1 MENISFKVLNLILS
15 NLDDKPSSIQPVQG
29 YEDIYT
35 VNFDNGEVAQVEV
48 FPENDG
54 INFHWVK
61 VNNNQEILDK
71 AYNDPKGSGEV
82 IEFKGTKGKWISKFN
97 GTYYDVDLE
106 NKNEQDRIVSISVML
121 YDENCKPLTR
131 TDENKANALLISKAP
146 EMLGMLNCCLGMA
159 KAVNASMAA
168 GEIERLIKSATQI

>member
-1 MENISFKVLNLILS
+1 MGNVSFKVLNLILS

-48 FPENDG
+48 FPENYG

-71 AYNDPKGSGEV
+71 AYNDPKGELLDFLNRLSGEMLRNDFV
-82 IEFKGTKGKWISKFN
+82 LDEKW
-97 GTYYDVDLE
+97 YD
-106 NKNEQDRIVSISVML
+106 Q
-121 YDENCKPLTR
+121 
-131 TDENKANALLISKAP
+131 AQQ
-146 EMLGMLNCCLGMA
+146 
-159 KAVNASMAA
+159 
-168 GEIERLIKSATQI
+168 LIKSATQK